1 MKQFITILILIIA
14 IANAVAQ
21 EKKDTLRI
29 GKNPTIKLPDSLQ
42 LDKNVI
48 DDFFPSDHDELKS
61 KFPPFSEKEIIYSSE
76 NTELNTHYAYQ
87 PYSSYI
93 VSASFISYGVIAR
106 FVKPLREIDYG
117 VKHEVNAHLKSGIS
131 LDDYLQFV
139 PLTAFYGLDFV
150 GVKAK
155 HNIVD
160 RTIIA
165 ATSYAIMG
173 AVVETTKCITTV
185 TRPDEGNRKSFPSG
199 HTASAFVSAH
209 LLYREYLD
217 VSPWI
222 GFTGYI
228 AAATTGTLRV
238 TNQRHWVSDVIAGAG
253 IGILSVEMGY
263 RLLPVFKRAFNMK
276 SNKWF
281 VAMPSASKNSYG
293 AVLAYTF

>member
-1 MKQFITILILIIA
+1 MKQFITILILIMA

-48 DDFFPSDHDELKS
+48 DDFFPPYHDELKY
-61 KFPPFSEKEIIYSSE
+61 KFPPFSEKEIIFSSE
-76 NTELNTHYAYQ
+76 SSKLNTHPAYLS
-87 PYSSYI
+87 YTSYI

-139 PLTAFYGLDFV
+139 PLTGFYGLDFV

-155 HNIVD
+155 HNLVD
-160 RTIIA
+160 RTIVA

-173 AVVETTKCITTV
+173 TLVETTKCITTV

-222 GFTGYI
+222 GYAGYI
-228 AAATTGTLRV
+228 AASTTGALRV
-238 TNQRHWVSDVIAGAG
+238 TNQRHWVSDVVTGAG
-253 IGILSVEMGY
+253 VGILSVELGY
-263 RLLPVFKRAFNMK
+263 RLLPVFKRAFNIK
-276 SNKWF
+276 SNRSF
-281 VAMPSASKNSYG
+281 VVVPSASKNNYG